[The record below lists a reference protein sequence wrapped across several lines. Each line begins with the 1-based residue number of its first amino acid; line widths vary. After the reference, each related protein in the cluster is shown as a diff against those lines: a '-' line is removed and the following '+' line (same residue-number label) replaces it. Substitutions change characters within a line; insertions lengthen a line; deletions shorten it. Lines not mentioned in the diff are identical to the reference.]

1 MASHPGKSQ
10 RVLSCVHCQHRK
22 IKCDKTFPCANCIKY
37 QAKCVPPTL
46 APRRRKRRFP
56 EKALLERLSKYEEL
70 LRQNNIDFESVE
82 SESIRESGPANAGSD
97 SDGDQH
103 ETEGRSVS
111 TPSTTIK
118 SERSSEAKYAR
129 WERSIYEM
137 LTLAG
142 ISGML

>member
-1 MASHPGKSQ
+1 MASHPAKSQ

-22 IKCDKTFPCANCIKY
+22 IKCDKTSPCANCIKY
-37 QAKCVPPTL
+37 QAKCVPATL

-82 SESIRESGPANAGSD
+82 SESIKESERTNVGSD
-97 SDGDQH
+97 SDGEQNEAD
-103 ETEGRSVS
+103 GRNVS

-129 WERSIYEM
+129 WGGSTFDM

-142 ISGML
+142 IYGML